1 MFSEIKSAG
10 LFGLNAFMVTVQASI
25 APGQPSF
32 DIVGMPDIAVQES
45 KARIRAVLGHL
56 ELKLLNG
63 KVTVNLA
70 PASVRKIGSMFDLP
84 IITALMKLGG
94 LSPPTCPTAFSSG
107 SCPLTAS
114 SRRSTER
121 SRWC

>member
-56 ELKLLNG
+56 EPILRTLAG
-63 KVTVNLA
+63 ARFTVTF
-70 PASVRKIGSMFDLP
+70 P
-84 IITALMKLGG
+84 
-94 LSPPTCPTAFSSG
+94 LSSFS
-107 SCPLTAS
+107 
-114 SRRSTER
+114 

>member
-56 ELKLLNG
+56 
-63 KVTVNLA
+63 
-70 PASVRKIGSMFDLP
+70 S
-84 IITALMKLGG
+84 
-94 LSPPTCPTAFSSG
+94 
-107 SCPLTAS
+107 
-114 SRRSTER
+114 
-121 SRWC
+121 

>member
-56 ELKLLNG
+56 ELKLL
-63 KVTVNLA
+63 KDRK
-70 PASVRKIGSMFDLP
+70 SVG
-84 IITALMKLGG
+84 
-94 LSPPTCPTAFSSG
+94 
-107 SCPLTAS
+107 
-114 SRRSTER
+114 
-121 SRWC
+121 

>member
-63 KVTVNLA
+63 KVTVNLPGKRA
-70 PASVRKIGSMFDLP
+70 QDRLHVRPADNNRADEAGRTHHRRPVRQRFHRGAVP
-84 IITALMKLGG
+84 
-94 LSPPTCPTAFSSG
+94 
-107 SCPLTAS
+107 
-114 SRRSTER
+114 
-121 SRWC
+121 

>member
-45 KARIRAVLGHL
+45 KAEEDGADVPAGVMATKQYLENLGR
-56 ELKLLNG
+56 EDK
-63 KVTVNLA
+63 
-70 PASVRKIGSMFDLP
+70 
-84 IITALMKLGG
+84 
-94 LSPPTCPTAFSSG
+94 
-107 SCPLTAS
+107 
-114 SRRSTER
+114 
-121 SRWC
+121 

>member
-45 KARIRAVLGHL
+45 KAPHPRGA
-56 ELKLLNG
+56 
-63 KVTVNLA
+63 
-70 PASVRKIGSMFDLP
+70 GSSGAE
-84 IITALMKLGG
+84 TALTG
-94 LSPPTCPTAFSSG
+94 
-107 SCPLTAS
+107 
-114 SRRSTER
+114 R
-121 SRWC
+121 SR